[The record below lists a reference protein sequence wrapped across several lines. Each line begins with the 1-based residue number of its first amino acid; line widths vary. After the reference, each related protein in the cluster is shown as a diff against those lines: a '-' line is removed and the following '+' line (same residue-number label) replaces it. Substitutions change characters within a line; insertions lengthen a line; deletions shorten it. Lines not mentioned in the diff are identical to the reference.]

1 MSSPRQHRGH
11 GYPDL
16 KPLLDRYL
24 AEVRDRLGSRLSAV
38 ALYGSVARGQG
49 HAASDID
56 LFVVHRGARASVFEV
71 FLEVALQLRDHPLT
85 GELRAKEIPTEP
97 FPVLRSEVELAD
109 TPWLLLDICDH
120 GIILFDP
127 RAVLAHKLA
136 RLRLARAW
144 LAPGRTRRRLVV
156 LGSEARSAP
165 GRGLYPV
172 AAERLPWTM
181 GSAAAS

>member
-136 RLRLARAW
+136 RLRL
-144 LAPGRTRRRLVV
+144 RLRE
-156 LGSEARSAP
+156 LGSRRVELADGSWYWDLKPDLRP
-165 GRGLYPV
+165 GEVFTL
-172 AAERLPWTM
+172 
-181 GSAAAS
+181 